1 METVW
6 DYHPTAV
13 EIEEL
18 ALIPQENY
26 KQVNLETANLDLFLL
41 FSYRKENEKA
51 AVYFNRLSEET
62 KQPFITQSDFDC

>member
-6 DYHPTAV
+6 DYHPTAA

-18 ALIPQENY
+18 ALISQENY
-26 KQVNLETANLDLFLL
+26 KQVNHETANLDLFLL

-51 AVYFNRLSEET
+51 AVYFNRLSDET

>member
-6 DYHPTAV
+6 DYHPTAA

-18 ALIPQENY
+18 SLISRDEY
-26 KQVNLETANLDLFLL
+26 MRVNHETANLDLFLL

-51 AVYFNRLSEET
+51 AKYFNRLSEET

>member
-6 DYHPTAV
+6 DHHPTAA

-18 ALIPQENY
+18 SLISQEEY
-26 KQVNLETANLDLFLL
+26 MRVNQETVNLDLFLL
-41 FSYRKENEKA
+41 FSHRKENGKA